1 MKAEPLV
8 LELLK
13 RTGVKRGQK
22 VLDFG
27 CGSGTYA
34 LPAARI
40 VGIGGMVYA
49 LDKSR
54 FVLNELME
62 EARSAGL
69 NNISRIDTKGE
80 PRIELAD
87 TSIDVVLLFDVLHSY
102 YFPRAEDRRVLLD
115 EVHRIAKT
123 DALILVYPKHIGSN
137 VRDEIETANFHFES
151 EHSGTLVHDSRDLEQ
166 GRVLIFTRA
175 RKP

>member
-1 MKAEPLV
+1 MEVESVV

-13 RTGVKRGQK
+13 RLGVKRGQK

-34 LPAARI
+34 IPAAKI
-40 VGIGGMVYA
+40 VGAGGRVYA
-49 LDKSR
+49 LDKNG

-62 EARSAGL
+62 KARSAGL

-80 PRIELAD
+80 PSIELAD
-87 TSIDVVLLFDVLHSY
+87 KSIDVALLFDVLHSY

-115 EVHRIAKT
+115 
-123 DALILVYPKHIGSN
+123 
-137 VRDEIETANFHFES
+137 
-151 EHSGTLVHDSRDLEQ
+151 
-166 GRVLIFTRA
+166 
-175 RKP
+175 